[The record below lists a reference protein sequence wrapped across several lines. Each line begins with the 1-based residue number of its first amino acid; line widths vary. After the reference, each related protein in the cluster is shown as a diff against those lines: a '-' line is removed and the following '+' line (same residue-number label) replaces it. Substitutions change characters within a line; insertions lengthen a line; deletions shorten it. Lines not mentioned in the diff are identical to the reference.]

1 MPRKATASMTGMLV
15 VPDDI
20 QPDTHTATQLSD
32 ADIPAGDVVAPAPVV
47 AAPAAAPAVEAQPV
61 KAKPA
66 KPEPKEL
73 AQRPLYAHPE
83 TLDLIRTLAFQ
94 ERTTAQALYR
104 EGLHLM
110 LKKRGHF
117 KDRPLGDV

>member
-32 ADIPAGDVVAPAPVV
+32 ADIPAGDV